1 MEQIEP
7 KIECEPLV
15 PQIKNEIV
23 EDEPIMPN
31 ITENGPE
38 IYIKLERDCDEYEN
52 SPRYVNVNSPELVV
66 LCNVCVLKIES
77 LH

>member
-23 EDEPIMPN
+23 EEEPIMPN

-52 SPRYVNVNSPELVV
+52 SPRYADVNSSKLLV
-66 LCNVCVLKIES
+66 LNYICVPKIEF